1 MLTNQLN
8 LQMKNF
14 YFAVIFFFVSFIVN
28 AQEPFIITI
37 DTNLGSNTLN
47 LNTLYPSGYNFNFT
61 IDLGNGN
68 VVENV
73 TENFQY
79 TYSTDGVYTISI
91 SGEFPFF
98 GLGECDKLISIEQ
111 WGDIVWQ
118 DMSFAFADC
127 DNFVINATDT
137 PNLSQVESM
146 KSMFSLCDNFNHPI
160 NDWDVSN
167 VTDMGSLFGSCTSFN
182 QPLDNWDVSNVI
194 NMEFMFSGAD
204 VFNQP
209 LNNWNVS
216 SVESMREMFSYAD
229 SFNQA
234 LDNWDVSNVTN
245 MNNMF
250 LYALDFNQSLNNW
263 DVSNVTTM
271 YSMFFGASSFNQAL
285 NNWEISSLTST
296 YNMFKNASSFN
307 QPLDNWDVSNITD
320 FEAMFDGATSFNQQ
334 LDDWEFNNSIIYFND
349 FVNNSGL
356 DVINYDDLLLRLA
369 SVSIENVQFGA
380 NGLEYCNNLA
390 RNYLINERGWQITG
404 DLASLE
410 CNTLEGQVYFDF
422 DNSGCNSGIYEVNG
436 SFVQIDN
443 GGLSTNVSV
452 NNGYYFTPVVGINL
466 NISVFGLP
474 DYFSV
479 SPETVA
485 VDFTSSSVEQVDFCL
500 TANQSVEDLNI
511 TILPID
517 DARPGFEASYKLVV
531 RNVGTETISN
541 ITANLEFND
550 EMQSF
555 VSSMP
560 SETNSS
566 TNSIDFFIASLN
578 PFAVEEIEIIMQTFA
593 PPAVNSDDVLS
604 FVASVSPNTGD
615 NTPDDNTFQ
624 YNQIAVNAFDP
635 NDKQVLQGESITLNE
650 TDDYLDYIIRFQNT
664 GSANATFVRIED
676 NLDEDLDW
684 STFQVTSASHN
695 YSVEITNTNQVEFF
709 FNNIDLPYE
718 SLDEPNSHGYIAYK
732 IKPIDN
738 IQVGDIM
745 SGDASIF
752 FDFNEPIITNIVST
766 MVVEN
771 LGVDEYEKDIISIYP
786 NPFNDVIYLNS
797 KNGVEITAIEI
808 IDLQGKVLIKSY
820 NGSDKIKTDHLSSG
834 IYLLS
839 IKTNS
844 VIFNSKIIKN

>member
-1 MLTNQLN
+1 
-8 LQMKNF
+8 
-14 YFAVIFFFVSFIVN
+14 
-28 AQEPFIITI
+28 
-37 DTNLGSNTLN
+37 
-47 LNTLYPSGYNFNFT
+47 
-61 IDLGNGN
+61 
-68 VVENV
+68 
-73 TENFQY
+73 
-79 TYSTDGVYTISI
+79 
-91 SGEFPFF
+91 
-98 GLGECDKLISIEQ
+98 
-111 WGDIVWQ
+111 
-118 DMSFAFADC
+118 
-127 DNFVINATDT
+127 
-137 PNLSQVESM
+137 
-146 KSMFSLCDNFNHPI
+146 
-160 NDWDVSN
+160 
-167 VTDMGSLFGSCTSFN
+167 
-182 QPLDNWDVSNVI
+182 
-194 NMEFMFSGAD
+194 
-204 VFNQP
+204 
-209 LNNWNVS
+209 
-216 SVESMREMFSYAD
+216 
-229 SFNQA
+229 
-234 LDNWDVSNVTN
+234 
-245 MNNMF
+245 
-250 LYALDFNQSLNNW
+250 
-263 DVSNVTTM
+263 
-271 YSMFFGASSFNQAL
+271 
-285 NNWEISSLTST
+285 
-296 YNMFKNASSFN
+296 
-307 QPLDNWDVSNITD
+307 
-320 FEAMFDGATSFNQQ
+320 
-334 LDDWEFNNSIIYFND
+334 
-349 FVNNSGL
+349 
-356 DVINYDDLLLRLA
+356 
-369 SVSIENVQFGA
+369 
-380 NGLEYCNNLA
+380 
-390 RNYLINERGWQITG
+390 
-404 DLASLE
+404 
-410 CNTLEGQVYFDF
+410 
-422 DNSGCNSGIYEVNG
+422 
-436 SFVQIDN
+436 VQIDN

-466 NISVFGLP
+466 NVSVFGLP

-555 VSSMP
+555 VSAMP
-560 SETNSS
+560 SEANSS

-593 PPAVNSDDVLS
+593 PPAVNGDDVLS

-771 LGVDEYEKDIISIYP
+771 LGIDEYEKDIISIYP

-797 KNGVEITAIEI
+797 KNGVEINAIEI

-844 VIFNSKIIKN
+844 GIFNSKIIKN